1 MGWRAERIDAIPA
14 RTDEGFWSEW
24 AKEPDYGA
32 RWHSIGEVLG
42 ISGFGVNA
50 NEADAGRELIVPHT
64 ETEYGEQE
72 ELYVV
77 LRGRARFRCD
87 GEQVDVGPGEVLLV
101 SHEVS
106 READA
111 LEDGTLV
118 LCVGGTPG
126 KPYTPLSAG

>member
-1 MGWRAERIDAIPA
+1 MAWRTERIEAIPNA
-14 RTDEGFWSEW
+14 TEDGFWDEW
-24 AKEPDYGA
+24 AREPGYGA
-32 RWHSIGEVLG
+32 RWHSIGEALG

-77 LRGRARFRCD
+77 VRGRARFRCD
-87 GEQVDVGPGEVLLV
+87 GEPVDLGPGEVLLV

-106 READA
+106 REAEA

-118 LCVGGTPG
+118 LCIGGTPG
-126 KPYTPLSAG
+126 KPYSPSTAS